1 MKSERLIRVAIGLFL
16 LILLIAPLFSG
27 GIDLLVDWIWFK
39 HLGYAMIYLTILKGR
54 IAVSTFASFAFIVL
68 VGINLLIARRSA
80 HRSAY
85 RIHGEIIEFPGLDR
99 FSALFRG
106 LIWFG
111 ILLLGYFVGEW
122 ASDHWMDYLLF
133 LHPVHAGKADPLF
146 GIDISFYLFRLP
158 FIWFLFHL
166 ALLIVL
172 ACLVILAV
180 FYFLEGGVQ
189 LTPRSFIVSRSAKAH
204 LMLMGAAFMLLM
216 AYRARLAMY
225 DLLFSPRGLIYGAG
239 YTDVHA
245 TLPVMYVLLILC
257 VVTAMAFAAGALSGR
272 LRAPVLSLGLLL
284 VVAVLGAGLYPALIQ
299 QYIVTPN
306 EIDKERPYIARA
318 IEFTR
323 KAYALDRFTERTFSD
338 IQDLTLDAIDKNGAT
353 MRNIRLWD
361 HKPLRTTFA
370 QLQEIRTYYTF
381 ANVDNDRYWINGVY
395 RQVSLSPRELS
406 GANLPQ
412 RNWINEHLTYT
423 HGYGVCMSPVN
434 ESTPDGLPQL
444 FIKNIPPVSTIPL
457 QIKRP
462 EIYFGE
468 MPNEYCFVKTKALEF
483 DYPSGDRNVYTNY
496 QGDGGIAVENIWRR
510 LLFALR
516 FGEVNI
522 LLSSDIQPGSRMMI
536 YRQIMDRASRLAPFL
551 SFDSDPYMVISDDG
565 SLHWILDGYTTSS
578 QYPYSN
584 PTPNLGF
591 NYIRNAVKVTID
603 AYSGDVQFYISDPTD
618 PIIQAYSRLFPG
630 VFHPLSDMP
639 TDLKAHIRYPEDF
652 FSIQASQY
660 AVFHMTDPRVFYSKE
675 DLWRVAQS
683 ASRGAVAP
691 MAPYYTIM
699 KLAEVGTKEE
709 FILMVPFTP
718 ARKDNMIA
726 WMAARCDAPNYGKVL
741 VFTFPKEKLAY
752 GPQQIEA
759 RIDQVPAISQQLTL
773 WNQGGST
780 VIRGTLLVIPV
791 GNSVLYVEP
800 LYLAAEAGGGLP
812 QLKRVIVAYS
822 DKVVMEPS
830 LDEALSAIF
839 GGNVQT
845 GPGAASGAA
854 SAAPGANAATAASSG
869 KTAPQVQKLIQEA
882 NQDYQK
888 ALQLQ
893 RQGDWAG
900 YGAEIKKLGDI
911 LNQLIRK

>member
-1 MKSERLIRVAIGLFL
+1 MKSERLIRVVIGLFL
-16 LILLIAPLFSG
+16 LIVFVAPLFSG
-27 GIDLLVDWIWFK
+27 GIDLLVDWLWFK
-39 HLGYAMIYLTILKGR
+39 HLGYEIIYLTVLKGR
-54 IAVSTFASFAFIVL
+54 IAVSTLAGFAFIIFVA
-68 VGINLLIARRSA
+68 INLLIARRFA
-80 HRSAY
+80 HKSAY
-85 RIHGEIIEFPGLDR
+85 RIHGEIIEFPGLDK
-99 FSALFRG
+99 FTSLFRG
-106 LIWFG
+106 LVWFAVLV
-111 ILLLGYFVGEW
+111 IAYFAGDW
-122 ASDHWMDYLLF
+122 ASDHWLDYLLF
-133 LHPVHAGKADPLF
+133 MHPVHVGKADPLF

-166 ALLIVL
+166 ALLIIL
-172 ACLVILAV
+172 MCLLLLAV
-180 FYFLEGGVQ
+180 YYFLEGGVQ
-189 LTPRSFIVSRSAKAH
+189 VTPKTIIISRSARAH
-204 LMLMGAAFMLLM
+204 LMLVGAAFMLLM

-225 DLLFSPRGLIYGAG
+225 GLLFSPRGLIYGAG

-245 TLPVMYVLLILC
+245 TLPVMYIILVLC
-257 VVTAMAFAAGALSGR
+257 VITAIAFALGAQSGR
-272 LRAPVLSLGLLL
+272 LRAPALSLGLLI
-284 VVAVLGAGLYPALIQ
+284 VVAIIGAGLYPALIQ

-318 IEFTR
+318 IEYTR
-323 KAYALDRFTERTFSD
+323 KAYALDRFTERTFSN
-338 IQDLTLDAIDKNGAT
+338 IQDLTLNTIGQNTAT

-406 GANLPQ
+406 EANLPQ

-462 EIYFGE
+462 GIYFGE
-468 MPNEYCFVKTKALEF
+468 LPNDYCFVKTNALEF
-483 DYPSGDRNVYTNY
+483 DYPSGNQNVYTNY
-496 QGDGGIAVENIWRR
+496 QGDGGIPVDNVWRR
-510 LLFALR
+510 LLFALH

-522 LLSSDIQPGSRMMI
+522 LLSSDIQPTSRMMI
-536 YRQIMDRASRLAPFL
+536 YRQIIDRATRLAPFL
-551 SFDSDPYMVISDDG
+551 TFDGDPYMVIADDG
-565 SLHWILDGYTTSS
+565 SLHWILDAYTTSS

-603 AYSGDVQFYISDPTD
+603 AYDGTVQFYISDPTD
-618 PIIQAYSRLFPG
+618 PIVQAYARLFPG
-630 VFHPLSDMP
+630 VFHPLRAMP

-683 ASRGAVAP
+683 AAHGTIAP

-699 KLAEVGTKEE
+699 KLAEVGTQEE

-773 WNQGGST
+773 WNQGGSS

-791 GNSVLYVEP
+791 KNSVLYVEP
-800 LYLAAEAGGGLP
+800 LYLAAQAGGALP

-830 LDEALSAIF
+830 LDEALSTIF
-839 GGNVQT
+839 GGNVET
-845 GPGAASGAA
+845 GPGPAGGAPSATPAAAGPA
-854 SAAPGANAATAASSG
+854 G
-869 KTAPQVQKLIQEA
+869 KISPTFQQLINEA

-888 ALQLQ
+888 ALQAQ

-911 LNQLIRK
+911 LNQLIKK